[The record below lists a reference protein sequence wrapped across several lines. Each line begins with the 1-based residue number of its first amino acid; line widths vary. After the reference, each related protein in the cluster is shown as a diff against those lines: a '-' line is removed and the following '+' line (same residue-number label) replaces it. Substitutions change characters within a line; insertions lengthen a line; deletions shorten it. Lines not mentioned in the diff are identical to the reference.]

1 MATGTDGSAA
11 HDILLNFGTLS
22 QHGACWHYVWQAYAA
37 AGASTDA
44 PSTPTAYQGWQATQG
59 QHPGDRNP
67 PKGAAIWLGRRYDG
81 NMDGDVFIA
90 GAYDGDHSATDQPV
104 YGYTGLTSIQARL
117 DLCGREYL
125 GWSDHVLDCPIALGG
140 SSVQSAQR
148 QVLPSDQVNARSE
161 PSSQAPLAGDPLP
174 PNTIGNFTG
183 WIHGE
188 AVSGDDVWFLGT
200 SGRWFWSGGFTDT
213 GVHDLTDLN

>member
-11 HDILLNFGTLS
+11 HDILLDFGTLS
-22 QHGACWHYVWQAYAA
+22 QHGACWHYVWQAYAS

-59 QHPGDRNP
+59 QHPGDWNP

-104 YGYTGLTSIQARL
+104 YGCTGLTSIQARL
-117 DLCGREYL
+117 GPVRPRISGLVRPRPG
-125 GWSDHVLDCPIALGG
+125 
-140 SSVQSAQR
+140 
-148 QVLPSDQVNARSE
+148 LPDRDWE
-161 PSSQAPLAGDPLP
+161 GPRRAP
-174 PNTIGNFTG
+174 
-183 WIHGE
+183 
-188 AVSGDDVWFLGT
+188 
-200 SGRWFWSGGFTDT
+200 SGRFFRATR
-213 GVHDLTDLN
+213 